1 MPPPRCNPHA
11 SRAEGG
17 DARERERTLC
27 VSSLCGCPRL
37 SHALD
42 APTWLSA
49 RLLCP
54 QLGAKRTSTMSCPV
68 WATCTGGVLQRCP
81 EESPGR
87 TPSRRHTQPLHGP
100 PTAAAVGEGP
110 GGWQKR
116 SPREAC
122 CCATSDSRTGAGVYA
137 AALGYGPAR
146 FSAATESP
154 SAGSA
159 AARSISISK
168 HWRWSRLPSSV
179 SGHPPCEPR
188 WRQRF
193 SSWQS

>member
-1 MPPPRCNPHA
+1 MQSEQSGGTRGSA
-11 SRAEGG
+11 SA
-17 DARERERTLC
+17 LC
-27 VSSLCGCPRL
+27 VVSSLCGA
-37 SHALD
+37 ALGSVMRYTS
-42 APTWLSA
+42 TWLSA

-122 CCATSDSRTGAGVYA
+122 CCAASDSRTGAGVYA

-146 FSAATESP
+146 FSAASESP
-154 SAGSA
+154 SARSA

-168 HWRWSRLPSSV
+168 HRRWSRLPCSV
-179 SGHPPCEPR
+179 SGYPPCEPC